1 METYIE
7 SPYRSFEEENLGDLV
22 GKEFFFVALGAA
34 DNTIKLAADGESVI
48 GVLHERTSMESKDVS
63 VRLLGKGGTV
73 KVKAG
78 GIIAKGGRV
87 IWGAGAKAL
96 PVPAVDG
103 TYRTFGRKLSQ
114 GNSANNDVIEII
126 DVIEPITLV
135 GE

>member
-7 SPYRSFEEENLGDLV
+7 SHYRSFEEENLGDLV
-22 GKEFFFVALGAA
+22 GKEFYFVALGAA
-34 DNTIKLAADGESVI
+34 DNTIKLAASGDEVI

-63 VRLLGKGGTV
+63 VRMLGKGGTV

-96 PVPAVDG
+96 PVPGAAA
-103 TYRTFGRKLSQ
+103 TYRTLGRKLSQ

-126 DVIEPITLV
+126 DVIEPV
-135 GE
+135 VVS